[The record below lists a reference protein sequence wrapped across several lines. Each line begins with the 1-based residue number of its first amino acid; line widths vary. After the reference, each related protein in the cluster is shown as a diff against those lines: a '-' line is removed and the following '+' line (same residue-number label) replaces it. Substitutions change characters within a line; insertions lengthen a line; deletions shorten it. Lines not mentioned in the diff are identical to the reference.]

1 MAIKN
6 ASDLLVYKKTSPA
19 RAQVTRV
26 KIKTL
31 TPIEDFT
38 SGENITLNNIT
49 DASGDISD
57 GVTGN
62 ITANTAVGVLS
73 AVSSRLVG
81 IDGYTASSTV
91 TDGAF
96 KYIDFTNGANGP
108 VPTLEVVDGT
118 AEFKAGAVEIVVI
131 TSGQSLVY
139 QPIAY
144 STSAS
149 IGVSK
154 DLRDITTK
162 DSQGWQDN
170 AIGLGSFELSTDAL
184 WDVNNAVGVEA
195 ATEDLIVGDSVDVK
209 FSDRVRNLIDTEEVY
224 GGDWLASNVTLTK
237 HLEDPFSQFTA
248 AQVDVSSNGA
258 SRNYRYNL
266 PIALVEGKKLTW
278 TLYLKAFSA
287 TAKSCELKI
296 ILNSD
301 SGTDISASTSIEKI
315 SGVGTVSSPT
325 ADFKKVTDLSNTSWT
340 RVKVTTDS
348 VVSGTDLREA
358 YVLIYPG
365 ADHSNQ
371 TTADKIIIASWQ
383 VETGTD
389 ASDYQNPTEVD
400 CYQGKA
406 FVNSVSV
413 DAGVEDNATYS
424 ASFTGTSEIFLN
436 GLGHELL
443 GDNYFDGVETTSG
456 LNKSLVPNWL
466 FFNENSNALSYFP
479 SAARFK
485 WSSNANTY
493 LTSHTGSANLDV
505 MVVGKEYELTYTIS
519 AYVSGELTLTSA
531 TNNPTIP
538 LTVGSHTIRFTSD
551 QTYLS
556 IVKSGTAGELTMS
569 YISLKEVF
577 S

>member
-96 KYIDFTNGANGP
+96 KYIDFTNGASGP
-108 VPTLEVVDGT
+108 VPTLEIVDGT

-162 DSQGWQDN
+162 DSQGWQEN
-170 AIGLGSFELSTDAL
+170 AKGLGSFELSTDAL

-224 GGDWLASNVTLTK
+224 GGDWSASNVTLTK

-258 SRNYRYNL
+258 SRSYRYNL

-301 SGTDISASTSIEKI
+301 SGTDINADTSIRKI
-315 SGVGTVSSPT
+315 EGVGTVSST
-325 ADFKKVTDLSNTSWT
+325 SANFKKVTDLSNTSWT

-358 YVLIYPG
+358 WVLIYPG
-365 ADHSNQ
+365 ADHNSQ
-371 TTADKIIIASWQ
+371 TTADKIITASWQ